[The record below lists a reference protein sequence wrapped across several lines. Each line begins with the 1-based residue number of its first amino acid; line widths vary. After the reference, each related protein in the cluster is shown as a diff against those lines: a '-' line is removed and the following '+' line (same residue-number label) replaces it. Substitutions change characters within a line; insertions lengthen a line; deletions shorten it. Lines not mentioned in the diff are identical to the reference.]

1 MNKTD
6 IHSKKFPALLIWVL
20 LLALSL
26 FIMGGFYNNWGN
38 VTVRRNLMPS
48 ENGLQYSY
56 LSFLQNDVS
65 DDNPGPAVLIFHGNN
80 DNAQSFSG
88 WPLN

>member
-1 MNKTD
+1 MKGEIAMNKTD

-65 DDNPGPAVLIFHGNN
+65 DDKRARLC
-80 DNAQSFSG
+80 
-88 WPLN
+88 